1 MFDFSA
7 LPPHLQRGLSAS
19 LQKTITT
26 PTIICSQDQ
35 IAANLHT
42 LLQQLEFPASD
53 VYFPVKVNHTPEVIA
68 CLNQLST
75 NFEIASLGELSIL
88 GKLKI
93 PAQRIIFSNPV
104 KIPNHIR
111 AAYHY
116 GIRNFAFDTETELK
130 KIALYAPHSSV
141 FARLSISNLGAE
153 WALNDKFGI
162 PQTEVVTLMKKAINL
177 NLNPNGIAFHVGWN
191 NKNPDTYSNAIGI
204 VSELFEELNRN
215 DIHLEFLNIGG
226 GFPAHNCDSYALLN
240 AIAHKIK
247 PQLGALQE
255 QYDIRIIAEPGSFLL
270 ANAAAMVCRVVDVI
284 QRENKRWIFLDSGIC
299 QGFQW
304 VMSHISYA
312 VIYPYHIPKETSF
325 HHYIITGPTCD
336 SHDVFAEN
344 VRLPD
349 SIKSGDFMLVF
360 PAGAY
365 ISSAQHYNGFDYP
378 ETLVIG

>member
-7 LPPHLQRGLSAS
+7 LPPHLERSLSAS
-19 LQKTITT
+19 LQNTFTT

-42 LLQQLEFPASD
+42 LLQQFEFPGSN
-53 VYFPVKVNHTPEVIA
+53 VYFPVKVNHTPEVIT
-68 CLNQLST
+68 CLNQLGT

-88 GKLKI
+88 ETLKI
-93 PAQRIIFSNPV
+93 PGQRIIFSNPV
-104 KIPNHIR
+104 KISSHIQ
-111 AAYHY
+111 AAYLY
-116 GIRNFAFDTETELK
+116 GIRDFAFDTETELE
-130 KIALYAPHSSV
+130 KIAVNAPQSSV

-162 PQTEVVTLMKKAINL
+162 PQTEVVRLMKKAIDL

-191 NKNPDTYSNAIGI
+191 NKNPETYSNAIAI

-215 DIHLEFLNIGG
+215 DIHLKFLNIGG
-226 GFPAHNCDSYALLN
+226 GFPAHNCDSYALLE

-247 PQLGALQE
+247 PQLNAIQK

-270 ANAAAMVCRVVDVI
+270 ANAATMVCRVVDVI
-284 QRENKRWIFLDSGIC
+284 QRENKRWIFLDSGIF

-312 VIYPYHIPKETSF
+312 IIYPYHIPNETSF
-325 HHYIITGPTCD
+325 QQYIITGPTCD

-349 SIKSGDFMLVF
+349 SIKSGDFMLVY

-378 ETLVIG
+378 ETFLV